1 MDGYS
6 VISHHFLWILP
17 AQVDKI
23 NGRHPMQY
31 CLLYIS
37 DPILIF
43 FGMKV
48 SLDDCY
54 EITKARPVVQR
65 LENNNN
71 DSFTPSG

>member
-1 MDGYS
+1 
-6 VISHHFLWILP
+6 
-17 AQVDKI
+17 
-23 NGRHPMQY
+23 MQY

>member
-1 MDGYS
+1 
-6 VISHHFLWILP
+6 
-17 AQVDKI
+17 
-23 NGRHPMQY
+23 
-31 CLLYIS
+31 
-37 DPILIF
+37 
-43 FGMKV
+43 MKV